1 MTLQDS
7 TFHLPRGEAGDF
19 NPFTAKPFRMVEA
32 PRLELRFNAY
42 QAFVLTFEL
51 NFLMAGAAGFEPA
64 LFAVGQYRRSL
75 PIAHTPE
82 NDAGRRGRTSARC
95 LQDSRP
101 AFKRCRHGTG
111 GRIQTSVNLAP

>member
-75 PIAHTPE
+75 PIAYTPE
-82 NDAGRRGRTSARC
+82 MVPAEGGEPPYAAYKTAVLPLNDAGME
-95 LQDSRP
+95 P
-101 AFKRCRHGTG
+101 AGGFK
-111 GRIQTSVNLAP
+111 PP